1 MADRVI
7 FRRYIE
13 SHDVRLNRHV
23 HHDSMSKLY
32 PFPTDG
38 LTIQTVRHQR
48 HGAVLDQGN
57 LGSCTG
63 NAGIG
68 DLMTDPCAGTT
79 NSPRYTLDETGAVQL
94 YSDATAADGY
104 PGQYPPDDTGSDG
117 LTIAKVLKKSGLIS
131 GYQHTFTIDDALKAL
146 SQYPLMVGTQWMN
159 SMFNPDANGVL
170 TVDKGS
176 GVAGGHEYVV
186 DEYDATR
193 DMVGFTNSW
202 GNGWG
207 LAGRAY
213 MKADDLGWLLE
224 QQGDVI
230 VLLPT
235 TVPAPPSPTPPSPPS
250 PIVVDDADRK
260 LIPVAKIWVNESALG
275 EIIHEHKMRVALREW
290 LAAKSA

>member
-1 MADRVI
+1 MTDRVI

-13 SHDVRLNRHV
+13 SHDIRLKRHV
-23 HHDSMSKLY
+23 HHDSMSRLY

-38 LTIQTVRHQR
+38 LMIQTVRHQR

-79 NSPRYTLDETGAVQL
+79 NSPRYTLDETGAVNL
-94 YSDATAADGY
+94 YSDATAVDSY

-117 LTIAKVLKKSGLIS
+117 LTIAKVLQKTGLIS
-131 GYQHTFTIDDALKAL
+131 GYQHTFTLDDALKAL
-146 SQYPLMVGTQWMN
+146 SQYPLMVGTNWMN
-159 SMFNPDANGVL
+159 SMFNPDSNGML
-170 TVDKGS
+170 TVDMGS

-193 DMVGFTNSW
+193 DVVGMTNSW
-202 GNGWG
+202 GSGWG
-207 LAGRAY
+207 QAGRAY
-213 MKADDLGWLLE
+213 MKADDLGALLD

-230 VLLPT
+230 VLLPLS
-235 TVPAPPSPTPPSPPS
+235 VPAPTPTPTPPGPTPPG
-250 PIVVDDADRK
+250 PDAADQK
-260 LIPVAKIWVNESALG
+260 LIPIAKVWANESALG

-290 LAAKSA
+290 LTAKGA